1 MKTLFEEIDKLLEA
15 KNLDNFLLKAE
26 NERLKKENAEL
37 KNDIEKYKENEQ
49 IEAMNVIGKFEEI
62 LR

>member
-49 IEAMNVIGKFEEI
+49 IEAMNVIGKIEEI